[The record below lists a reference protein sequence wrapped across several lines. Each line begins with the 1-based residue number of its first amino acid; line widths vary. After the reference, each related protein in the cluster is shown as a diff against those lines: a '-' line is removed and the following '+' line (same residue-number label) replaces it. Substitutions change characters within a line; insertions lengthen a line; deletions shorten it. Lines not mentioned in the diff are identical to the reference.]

1 MIYKVH
7 DNNDVVNVYKCGGSL
22 IAPNVVMTV
31 AHCVIDLPNVHDIL
45 VRMGEWDTQT
55 IDEPF
60 PHQDRSVVE
69 VVIHE
74 NYRRGSH
81 FNDIALLILDKPV
94 ELTENVN
101 SSR

>member
-1 MIYKVH
+1 
-7 DNNDVVNVYKCGGSL
+7 
-22 IAPNVVMTV
+22 MTV

-45 VRMGEWDTQT
+45 VRSGEWDTQT

-60 PHQDRSVVE
+60 PHQDRGVAE
-69 VVIHE
+69 VLIHE

-94 ELTENVN
+94 DLAENVN
-101 SSR
+101 TACLPPHDFVFEHQRCYATGWGK